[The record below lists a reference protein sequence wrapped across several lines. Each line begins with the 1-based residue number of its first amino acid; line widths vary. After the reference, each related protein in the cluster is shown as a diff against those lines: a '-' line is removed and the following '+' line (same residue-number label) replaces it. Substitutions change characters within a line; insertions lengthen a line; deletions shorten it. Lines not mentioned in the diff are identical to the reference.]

1 MASRHDLAIKALGII
16 AAAAIAAACDGSE
29 PGRASAAAVAPTVA
43 ALSVAAA
50 AATPAATDIPTAG
63 PTDPH
68 GEPSPGT
75 ATSPPQ
81 VPLIEQ
87 DIAYGESATRNLV
100 GFLAMPADAT
110 EPLPGIIAIHD
121 ASGLTDDIKVT
132 ARQLAARGYV
142 VLAVDLFG
150 GVRANTPEEA
160 QPLLKALIT
169 DPDAART
176 NLKLAYEYL
185 DKYAL
190 APKIGTIG
198 WSLGGGW
205 SLQTALMLPD
215 QIDAVV
221 MYYGQIV
228 NRESALD
235 TLKMPIL
242 GFFGGLDESVAVRDV
257 QYFRSTL
264 SSLGKPA
271 EIVIYSGARQGFA
284 SPQSANYDAK
294 AAAESWEKTTAF
306 LEQSLRRAPQ

>member
-1 MASRHDLAIKALGII
+1 MASLHDLAIKALGII
-16 AAAAIAAACDGSE
+16 AAAAIAAACDRSE
-29 PGRASAAAVAPTVA
+29 SAAASAAVAAPTTPAIPAAAAPEAIAEASAAAVAA
-43 ALSVAAA
+43 A
-50 AATPAATDIPTAG
+50 
-63 PTDPH
+63 
-68 GEPSPGT
+68 
-75 ATSPPQ
+75 PQ
-81 VPLIEQ
+81 VPLIAQ

-121 ASGLTDDIKVT
+121 STGLTDEIKET

-150 GVRANTPEEA
+150 GVTAKTPEEA
-160 QPLLKALIT
+160 QPLTKALIT

-185 DKYAL
+185 EKYAL

-205 SLQTALMLPD
+205 SLQAALMLPD
-215 QIDAVV
+215 RLDAVV

-228 NRESALD
+228 NRESALE
-235 TLKMPIL
+235 TLTMPIL
-242 GFFGGLDESVAVRDV
+242 GFFGALDESVAVRDV

-264 SSLGKPA
+264 SSLGKRA
-271 EIVIYSGARQGFA
+271 EIVIYSGDRHGFA
-284 SPQSANYDAK
+284 NPESPNFDQKS
-294 AAAESWEKTTAF
+294 AAEAWQKTIAF
-306 LEQSLRRAPQ
+306 LDESLGRGPR